1 MVNKPFY
8 EEILNDSP
16 SLFRSKLFFFGRNA
30 FCNMM
35 AISKAMGLMN
45 QTTKTIYRVAQQ
57 SCSRNTNVKFSLA
70 SLSGSCNTILS

>member
-35 AISKAMGLMN
+35 AAISRAMGLMN
-45 QTTKTIYRVAQQ
+45 QTT
-57 SCSRNTNVKFSLA
+57 
-70 SLSGSCNTILS
+70 